1 MADEEKK
8 EVDETWI
15 FLNSPVFLL
24 LLGAGLIVGLYYL
37 ISPYQ
42 DCLREIQQHKSGAMQ
57 SDFENKHFCW
67 KLTSW

>member
-24 LLGAGLIVGLYYL
+24 LLGTGILIGLYYL

-42 DCLREIQQHKSGAMQ
+42 DCLRVVQQEKQSTELGHK
-57 SDFENKHFCW
+57 DFCW
-67 KLTSW
+67 ERTNW